1 MSTEALDETLEAHR
15 RAVLGD
21 RYDAPAP
28 REQSYAELVADAVE
42 TERATRREARK
53 AAQPS
58 MAEFAAAERAKLRP
72 ELQRTQIILDHAA
85 QYGYGSEKRSRL

>member
-1 MSTEALDETLEAHR
+1 
-15 RAVLGD
+15 
-21 RYDAPAP
+21 
-28 REQSYAELVADAVE
+28 
-42 TERATRREARK
+42 
-53 AAQPS
+53 